1 MPGEFAPDSTHLAR
15 TAIEERTFPCL
26 RDILAQRS
34 PRVHRSDHD
43 PLLPLGHSCGRVELP
58 CQKEAPLESP
68 NPYTIFGIQYC
79 QEEQYWYACVQALD
93 ELQAV
98 EVLWQAILETSDPCD
113 PSLDTIDVER
123 IDSLTESVNLPFPEV
138 APKGPGILAVLRLGR
153 NEDDPPLLA
162 QEGPSRPGL

>member
-1 MPGEFAPDSTHLAR
+1 
-15 TAIEERTFPCL
+15 
-26 RDILAQRS
+26 
-34 PRVHRSDHD
+34 V
-43 PLLPLGHSCGRVELP
+43 
-58 CQKEAPLESP
+58 ESP

-79 QEEQYWYACVQALD
+79 QEGQYWYACVQALD

-153 NEDDPPLLA
+153 NEDEPPLLA
-162 QEGPSRPGL
+162 QEGPSRLGL